1 MSHKVKVN
9 KISDTEIEIE
19 GEVETAKFSEYRK
32 AALAN
37 LGKNAELPG
46 FRKGH
51 VPEDT
56 LAERLGNGPVLEE
69 MAELALSATYP
80 KIIEENKIDA
90 IDRPHI
96 QITKLAMDNP
106 LTFKIRQTVLPEIK
120 LPDYKKL
127 AADVPR
133 TTDVEDSQTSD
144 VQREKRWIGIAESL
158 LANVT
163 VPVPP
168 ILVERQVE
176 QFLTHMKKEGPEARA
191 AIRSEAEKY
200 VRIQLILS
208 SIAKKENLDI
218 PGVVEMLEN
227 VK

>member
-9 KISDTEIEIE
+9 KVSDTEVEIE
-19 GEVETAKFSEYRK
+19 GEIEATHFAGHRK
-32 AALAN
+32 GALAN

-46 FRKGH
+46 FRKGM
-51 VPEDT
+51 VPEEI
-56 LAERLGNGPVLEE
+56 LAERLGHGPILEE
-69 MAELALSATYP
+69 MAELALSEAYP
-80 KIIEENKIDA
+80 KIIEEHKIDA
-90 IDRPHI
+90 VDRPHI

-106 LTFKIRQTVLPEIK
+106 LTFKIRQTVLPDIK

-127 AADVPR
+127 AAAVPR
-133 TTDVEDSQTSD
+133 TSDVESSQTSD

-176 QFLTHMKKEGPEARA
+176 QFLAHIKKEGPDARA
-191 AIRSEAEKY
+191 AIRPEAEKY

-208 SIAKKENLDI
+208 SIAKKEGVEI
-218 PGVVEMLEN
+218 PAVVEMLEN

>member
-1 MSHKVKVN
+1 MPHINVKKV
-9 KISDTEIEIE
+9 SETEIEIE
-19 GEVETAKFSEYRK
+19 GEIEATHFATHRK
-32 AALAN
+32 GALAN
-37 LGKNAELPG
+37 LGRNAELPG
-46 FRKGH
+46 FRKGM
-51 VPEDT
+51 VPEEI
-56 LAERLGNGPVLEE
+56 LAERLGHEPILEE
-69 MAELALSATYP
+69 MAELALSEAYP

-106 LTFKIRQTVLPEIK
+106 LTFKIRQTVLPDIK

-127 AADVPR
+127 AAAVP
-133 TTDVEDSQTSD
+133 TNED
-144 VQREKRWIGIAESL
+144 REKRWIGIAESL
-158 LANVT
+158 LSNTT

-176 QFLTHMKKEGPEARA
+176 QFLTHMKKEGPDARA
-191 AIRSEAEKY
+191 AIRPEAEKY
-200 VRIQLILS
+200 MRLQLLLAAIG
-208 SIAKKENLDI
+208 KKENLEI

>member
-9 KISDTEIEIE
+9 KVSDTEVEIE
-19 GEVETAKFSEYRK
+19 GEIEATHFAGHRK
-32 AALAN
+32 GALAN

-46 FRKGH
+46 FRKGM
-51 VPEDT
+51 VPEEI
-56 LAERLGNGPVLEE
+56 LAERLGHGPILEE
-69 MAELALSATYP
+69 MAELALSEAYP
-80 KIIEENKIDA
+80 KIIEEHKIDA
-90 IDRPHI
+90 VDRPHI

-106 LTFKIRQTVLPEIK
+106 LTFKIRQTVLPDIK

-127 AADVPR
+127 AAGVLAR
-133 TTDVEDSQTSD
+133 ED
-144 VQREKRWIGIAESL
+144 REKRWIGIAEAL
-158 LANVT
+158 LEHTT

-176 QFLTHMKKEGPEARA
+176 QFLAHMKKEGPDARA
-191 AIRSEAEKY
+191 AIRPEAEKY

-208 SIAKKENLDI
+208 SIAKKEGVEI
-218 PGVVEMLEN
+218 PAVVEMLEN